1 VKNKGN
7 RPKPKP
13 AHDPEVD
20 SDFEECSEDSF
31 LVEEDE
37 VRSASTDEMSSG
49 VEDESSEDPSSS
61 SSSSGEE
68 SQGSA

>member
-61 SSSSGEE
+61 SSSGEE